1 MAQWLTSLMVPQGLL
16 LWEQPK
22 TLCGSIINTQMDRNE
37 ELLALSIH
45 HGALIIS
52 LSCIIMASRSIG
64 YPHLICHSGGDEQI
78 SCGCP
83 PRKDPRSCCMHAEPG
98 TCNKGVTLRAATGRA
113 GRPCS
118 LIMYLGPAGPGTRTS
133 GSPERGT
140 IETIPLAG
148 GGQDAMIKT
157 YGPAYL
163 SHPQR
168 FDATVEKVLTYDS
181 THLMPVNTFNP
192 DPVLV
197 LVLSRDFSGFSP
209 AIRSYPSPE

>member
-1 MAQWLTSLMVPQGLL
+1 MLVPLRPPNAFAWWQEIHGSVAHLIDGPSRAL

-22 TLCGSIINTQMDRNE
+22 TLCGSIINTEMDRNE

-118 LIMYLGPAGPGTRTS
+118 LIMYLGPAGPGTRT
-133 GSPERGT
+133 
-140 IETIPLAG
+140 
-148 GGQDAMIKT
+148 
-157 YGPAYL
+157 Y
-163 SHPQR
+163 
-168 FDATVEKVLTYDS
+168 
-181 THLMPVNTFNP
+181 
-192 DPVLV
+192 VLV
-197 LVLSRDFSGFSP
+197 GEP
-209 AIRSYPSPE
+209 QGPSHSQEGGNIP